1 MQHFIVYDIYEYIFV
16 SKLKTAALFYCKY
29 NTHMTLI
36 LLRTQIKCSDRKTK
50 SYFKDRECDFSSCWN
65 KKNVYPNITKNS
77 MDTHI
82 LQYFLKYCQ
91 SLNTKY
97 DGNASYLMA
106 MCIQISRIRS
116 QNVWCHFYCRIL
128 DGSLFMCNRRF
139 SIFRTW
145 WTQHGWRWQ
154 KMYFCQI
161 QRKESIS
168 LNRSYIPATK

>member
-1 MQHFIVYDIYEYIFV
+1 
-16 SKLKTAALFYCKY
+16 
-29 NTHMTLI
+29 MTF
-36 LLRTQIKCSDRKTK
+36 RHAGT
-50 SYFKDRECDFSSCWN
+50 
-65 KKNVYPNITKNS
+65 KKNVYPNIIKNS

-91 SLNTKY
+91 SLNTKH
-97 DGNASYLMA
+97 DGNASYL

-154 KMYFCQI
+154 KCIFVKSKGKNQYHLTGVIYRPPNRNMVEINNSMNCILEQSLDFNQDFL
-161 QRKESIS
+161 KHEKHPSIS
-168 LNRSYIPATK
+168 NALI